1 MATVIK
7 MFYVLRDKATGKV
20 LEDNSSNE
28 VGFIVGRGQ
37 VLEKLEE
44 KVVGLNEGEKAQFTL
59 LCEDALGPRSEEA
72 FQVVPKEQF
81 AGIDLH
87 EGMELFGE
95 GEGGEMVR
103 VIVKEISDEGVKVD
117 FNHPYAGLDLD
128 FEVTVTQS
136 VTRLRRRRSAG
147 ELRLHTLVAA
157 ADTMTTKIV
166 MKRAAAAAV
175 AAAAA
180 ADITTTN
187 E

>member
-81 AGIDLH
+81 AGIDLY

-128 FEVTVTQS
+128 FEVTVTQ
-136 VTRLRRRRSAG
+136 
-147 ELRLHTLVAA
+147 
-157 ADTMTTKIV
+157 
-166 MKRAAAAAV
+166 KRDATAEEEISGRVETPHACGCGGGGCCGGGHHHH
-175 AAAAA
+175 
-180 ADITTTN
+180 
-187 E
+187 